1 LIKIVH
7 QKIEAMKNL
16 LLSLIVITSF
26 AACKSDLKTD
36 TANRDIHLLSDSAVY
51 NNTTFSDTPVTVKA
65 EPIQI
70 KASETPRVIVK
81 KTKKNVPA
89 KSTVSAPVYNHPAAV
104 PPVVATPPIVAAPE
118 STVGKSTSGT
128 GTSDNTGTVATTP
141 QVEKKKGW
149 SKAAQGAAI
158 GGVTGAVGGAILSKK
173 KGLGAVVGGVV
184 GAAGGYIIGKKMD
197 KKENKLIFE

>member
-1 LIKIVH
+1 
-7 QKIEAMKNL
+7 MKNL
-16 LLSLIVITSF
+16 LLTLIIITSF

-36 TANRDIHLLSDSAVY
+36 TANRDIHLLSDSAAY
-51 NNTTFSDTPVTVKA
+51 TSTTFSDTPVTVKSEVIPVKVSK
-65 EPIQI
+65 EP
-70 KASETPRVIVK
+70 RRIVK
-81 KTKKNVPA
+81 TKRNVPA
-89 KSTVSAPVYNHPAAV
+89 KSTVSAPVYNQPASV
-104 PPVVATPPIVAAPE
+104 PPVVATPPIVSAPE
-118 STVGKSTSGT
+118 STTVGKSTSET
-128 GTSDNTGTVATTP
+128 GTSDNPGTVATTP

-197 KKENKLIFE
+197 KKENKLVFD